1 MYLLFKAVYRR
12 KSYSFTK
19 YLTKINMLYLIISV
33 IILVASFLFSML
45 GLGGALIYVPV
56 LKFAG
61 FPVKEVAIP
70 LALLL
75 NGVTT
80 LIALIAYFKH
90 KLVDVKGGL
99 AMTISAFL
107 FAPVGSLVSN
117 KLPVN
122 VLLIL
127 FSAAVLVAAGR
138 MFFMS
143 GRPEPKEIISFK
155 KRAIIGTIIGGLA
168 GFMAGLLGVGGGF
181 IMAPLLMW
189 MGYETKKA
197 TATSAFAVTF
207 SSFSGF
213 LGHAAQGYFDWTLTI
228 ILTIAVI
235 IGALLGSNF
244 LVNKAKTNRIK
255 QVFAVVLLAIA
266 FKIILGIT

>member
-1 MYLLFKAVYRR
+1 
-12 KSYSFTK
+12 
-19 YLTKINMLYLIISV
+19 MLYFLISI
-33 IILVASFLFSML
+33 IILASSFLFSML

-56 LKFAG
+56 LKWAG

-75 NGVTT
+75 NGLTT
-80 LIALIAYFKH
+80 LIALIAYFKN

-99 AMTISAFL
+99 AMTISAFV
-107 FAPVGSLVSN
+107 FAPVGALVSD

-127 FSAAVLVAAGR
+127 FSAAVLIAAGR
-138 MFFMS
+138 MLFMS
-143 GRPEPKEIISFK
+143 KRPEPSEIMSFK
-155 KRAIIGTIIGGLA
+155 KRAIIGAVIGSFA
-168 GFMAGLLGVGGGF
+168 GFMAGLLGIGGGF

-197 TATSAFAVTF
+197 AATSAFAVTF

-213 LGHAAQGYFDWTLTI
+213 LGHAAQGHFNWTLTM
-228 ILTIAVI
+228 ILTLAVV

-244 LVNKAKTNRIK
+244 MATKAKSNRVK
-255 QVFAVVLLAIA
+255 QIFALVLFAIA
-266 FKIILGIT
+266 VKIIVGVI

>member
-1 MYLLFKAVYRR
+1 
-12 KSYSFTK
+12 
-19 YLTKINMLYLIISV
+19 MLYIIISV
-33 IILVASFLFSML
+33 IILASSFLFSML

-56 LKFAG
+56 LKWAG
-61 FPVKEVAIP
+61 FPVKEIAIP

-75 NGVTT
+75 NGLTT
-80 LIALIAYFKH
+80 LIALIAYFKN

-99 AMTISAFL
+99 AMTIFAFA
-107 FAPVGSLVSN
+107 FAPIGALVSD

-122 VLLIL
+122 ILLIF
-127 FSAAVLVAAGR
+127 FSIAVLAAAGR
-138 MFFMS
+138 MLFMS
-143 GRPEPKEIISFK
+143 RKPEPKEIMSFK
-155 KRAIIGTIIGGLA
+155 KRAVIGAVIGAFA
-168 GFMAGLLGVGGGF
+168 GFVAGMLGIGGGF

-197 TATSAFAVTF
+197 AATSALAVTF

-213 LGHAAQGYFDWTLTI
+213 LGHVAQGHFNWTLTV

-244 LVNKAKTNRIK
+244 MATKAKSNRVK
-255 QVFAVVLLAIA
+255 QIFAVVLFAIA
-266 FKIILGIT
+266 VKLIIGVI

>member
-1 MYLLFKAVYRR
+1 
-12 KSYSFTK
+12 
-19 YLTKINMLYLIISV
+19 MLYLIISV
-33 IILVASFLFSML
+33 IILAASFLFSML

-56 LKFAG
+56 LKWAG

-75 NGVTT
+75 NCLTT
-80 LIALIAYFKH
+80 LIALIAYFKN

-99 AMTISAFL
+99 AMTIFAFA
-107 FAPVGSLVSN
+107 FAPIGALVSN

-122 VLLIL
+122 ILLIF
-127 FSAAVLVAAGR
+127 FSLAVFVAAGR

-143 GRPEPKEIISFK
+143 RQSEPKKIMSFK
-155 KRAIIGTIIGGLA
+155 KRAIIGAIIGSFA
-168 GFMAGLLGVGGGF
+168 GFVAGLLGIGGGF

-197 TATSAFAVTF
+197 AATSAFAVAF

-213 LGHAAQGYFDWTLTI
+213 LGHIAQVHFNWKLTAF
-228 ILTIAVI
+228 LSIAVI
-235 IGALLGSNF
+235 LGAWLGSNF
-244 LVNKAKTNRIK
+244 MATKAKSQRIK
-255 QVFAVVLLAIA
+255 QIFALVLFVIA
-266 FKIILGIT
+266 VKLIIDVTS

>member
-1 MYLLFKAVYRR
+1 
-12 KSYSFTK
+12 
-19 YLTKINMLYLIISV
+19 MLYLIVSI
-33 IILVASFLFSML
+33 IILASSFLFSML

-56 LKFAG
+56 LKWAG

-75 NGVTT
+75 NGLTT
-80 LIALIAYFKH
+80 VIALIAYFKN

-107 FAPVGSLVSN
+107 FAPVGAIVSD
-117 KLPVN
+117 KLPVDF
-122 VLLIL
+122 LLIL
-127 FSAAVLVAAGR
+127 FSIAVLAAAAR
-138 MFFMS
+138 MLLMS
-143 GRPEPKEIISFK
+143 RMPEPKQVMSFK
-155 KRAIIGTIIGGLA
+155 KRAIIGAIIGGFA
-168 GFMAGLLGVGGGF
+168 GFMAGLLGIGGGF

-197 TATSAFAVTF
+197 AATSAFAVTF

-213 LGHAAQGYFDWTLTI
+213 LGHVSQGHFEVTLTI
-228 ILTIAVI
+228 VLSAAVI

-244 LVNKAKTNRIK
+244 LVNKAKTSRVK
-255 QVFAVVLLAIA
+255 QIFAVVLFAIA
-266 FKIILGIT
+266 IKIIIGVI

>member
-1 MYLLFKAVYRR
+1 MF
-12 KSYSFTK
+12 
-19 YLTKINMLYLIISV
+19 YLIISLV
-33 IILVASFLFSML
+33 ILASSFLFSML

-56 LKFAG
+56 LKWAG

-75 NGVTT
+75 NGLTT
-80 LIALIAYFKH
+80 LIALIAYFKN

-107 FAPVGSLVSN
+107 FAPIGAIVSD

-122 VLLIL
+122 FLLIL

-138 MFFMS
+138 MLFMS
-143 GRPEPKEIISFK
+143 NRPEPKDIMSFK
-155 KRAIIGTIIGGLA
+155 KRAVIGAIIGGFA

-197 TATSAFAVTF
+197 AATSAFAVTF

-213 LGHAAQGYFDWTLTI
+213 LGHVAQGHFEVTLTI
-228 ILTIAVI
+228 ILSAVVI

-244 LVNKAKTNRIK
+244 LVAKAKTSRVK
-255 QVFAVVLLAIA
+255 QIFAIVLFAIA
-266 FKIILGIT
+266 IKIIIGVI

>member
-1 MYLLFKAVYRR
+1 
-12 KSYSFTK
+12 
-19 YLTKINMLYLIISV
+19 MLYIIISI
-33 IILVASFLFSML
+33 IILAASFLFSML

-56 LKFAG
+56 IKWAG

-75 NGVTT
+75 NGLTT
-80 LIALIAYFKH
+80 VIALIAYFKH

-99 AMTISAFL
+99 AMTVSAFL
-107 FAPVGSLVSN
+107 FAPVGALVSD

-127 FSAAVLVAAGR
+127 FSAAVFAAAGR
-138 MFFMS
+138 MLFMS
-143 GRPEPKEIISFK
+143 KMPEPKKIMSLK
-155 KRAIIGTIIGGLA
+155 KRAVIGAIIGGFA

-189 MGYETKKA
+189 MGYETKRA
-197 TATSAFAVTF
+197 AATSAFAVTF

-213 LGHAAQGYFDWTLTI
+213 LGHVSQGHFNWTLTI
-228 ILTIAVI
+228 ILAIAVI
-235 IGALLGSNF
+235 IGAYLGSNF
-244 LVNKAKTNRIK
+244 LVNKAKSSKVK
-255 QVFAVVLLAIA
+255 QIFAIVLFVIAI
-266 FKIILGIT
+266 KIIIGVI

>member
-1 MYLLFKAVYRR
+1 
-12 KSYSFTK
+12 
-19 YLTKINMLYLIISV
+19 MLYLIVSL
-33 IILVASFLFSML
+33 IILASSFLFSML

-56 LKFAG
+56 LKWAG

-75 NGVTT
+75 NGLTT
-80 LIALIAYFKH
+80 VIALIAYFKN

-107 FAPVGSLVSN
+107 FAPVGAIVSD
-117 KLPVN
+117 KLPVDF
-122 VLLIL
+122 LLIL
-127 FSAAVLVAAGR
+127 FSIAVLAAAAR
-138 MFFMS
+138 MLLMS
-143 GRPEPKEIISFK
+143 RMPEPKQVMSFK
-155 KRAIIGTIIGGLA
+155 KRAIIGAIIGGFA
-168 GFMAGLLGVGGGF
+168 GFMAGLLGIGGGF

-197 TATSAFAVTF
+197 AATSAFAVTF

-213 LGHAAQGYFDWTLTI
+213 LGHVSQGHFEVTLTI
-228 ILTIAVI
+228 VLSAAVI

-244 LVNKAKTNRIK
+244 LVNKAKTSSVK

-266 FKIILGIT
+266 IKIIIGVI

>member
-1 MYLLFKAVYRR
+1 
-12 KSYSFTK
+12 
-19 YLTKINMLYLIISV
+19 MLYIIVSLIILAS
-33 IILVASFLFSML
+33 SFLFSML

-56 LKFAG
+56 LKWAG

-75 NGVTT
+75 NGLTT
-80 LIALIAYFKH
+80 VIALIAYFKN

-107 FAPVGSLVSN
+107 FAPVGAIVSD
-117 KLPVN
+117 KLPVDF
-122 VLLIL
+122 LLIL
-127 FSAAVLVAAGR
+127 FSIAVLAAAAR
-138 MFFMS
+138 MLLMS
-143 GRPEPKEIISFK
+143 RMPEPKQVMSFK
-155 KRAIIGTIIGGLA
+155 KRAIIGAIIGGFA
-168 GFMAGLLGVGGGF
+168 GFMAGLLGIGGGF

-197 TATSAFAVTF
+197 AATSAFAVTF

-213 LGHAAQGYFDWTLTI
+213 LGHVSQGHFEVTLTI
-228 ILTIAVI
+228 VLSAAVI

-244 LVNKAKTNRIK
+244 LVNKAKTSRIK
-255 QVFAVVLLAIA
+255 QIFAVVLLAIA
-266 FKIILGIT
+266 IKIIIGVI

>member
-1 MYLLFKAVYRR
+1 MFY
-12 KSYSFTK
+12 
-19 YLTKINMLYLIISV
+19 IIISI
-33 IILVASFLFSML
+33 IILASSFLFSML
-45 GLGGALIYVPV
+45 GLGGALIYVPI
-56 LKFAG
+56 LKWAG
-61 FPVKEVAIP
+61 LPVKEVAIP

-75 NGVTT
+75 NGLTT
-80 LIALIAYFKH
+80 LIALIAYFKN

-107 FAPVGSLVSN
+107 LAPVGAVVSD

-122 VLLIL
+122 ILLIL
-127 FSAAVLVAAGR
+127 FSAAILVAAVR
-138 MFFMS
+138 MVFMS
-143 GRPEPKEIISFK
+143 KKPEPKEIMSFK
-155 KRAIIGTIIGGLA
+155 KRAIIGALIGGFA

-197 TATSAFAVTF
+197 AATSAFAVTF

-213 LGHAAQGYFDWTLTI
+213 LGHAAQGHFEVMLTI
-228 ILTIAVI
+228 ILSVAVI

-244 LVNKAKTNRIK
+244 LVNKAKSSRVK
-255 QVFAVVLLAIA
+255 QIFAVVLFAIA
-266 FKIILGIT
+266 IKIIIGVI

>member
-1 MYLLFKAVYRR
+1 
-12 KSYSFTK
+12 
-19 YLTKINMLYLIISV
+19 MLYIIVSLIILAS
-33 IILVASFLFSML
+33 SFLFSML

-56 LKFAG
+56 LKWAG

-75 NGVTT
+75 NGLTT
-80 LIALIAYFKH
+80 VIALIAYFKN

-107 FAPVGSLVSN
+107 FAPVGAIVSD
-117 KLPVN
+117 KLPVDF
-122 VLLIL
+122 LLIL
-127 FSAAVLVAAGR
+127 FSIAVLAAAAKMLLMSR
-138 MFFMS
+138 M
-143 GRPEPKEIISFK
+143 PEPKQVMSFK
-155 KRAIIGTIIGGLA
+155 KRAIIGAIIGGFA
-168 GFMAGLLGVGGGF
+168 GFMAGLLGIGGGF

-197 TATSAFAVTF
+197 AATSAFAVTF

-213 LGHAAQGYFDWTLTI
+213 LGHVSQGHFEVTLTI
-228 ILTIAVI
+228 VLSAAVI

-244 LVNKAKTNRIK
+244 LVNKAKTSRIK
-255 QVFAVVLLAIA
+255 QIFAVVLLAIA
-266 FKIILGIT
+266 IKIIIGVI

>member
-1 MYLLFKAVYRR
+1 
-12 KSYSFTK
+12 
-19 YLTKINMLYLIISV
+19 MLYTIVALIILAS
-33 IILVASFLFSML
+33 SFLFSML

-56 LKFAG
+56 LKWAG

-75 NGVTT
+75 NGLTT
-80 LIALIAYFKH
+80 VIALIAYFKH

-107 FAPVGSLVSN
+107 FAPVGAVVSD

-122 VLLIL
+122 ILLIL
-127 FSAAVLVAAGR
+127 FAVAVLFAAGR
-138 MFFMS
+138 MLLMS
-143 GRPEPKEIISFK
+143 RKPEPKEIMSLK
-155 KRAIIGTIIGGLA
+155 KRAIIGAIIGSFA
-168 GFMAGLLGVGGGF
+168 GFMAGLLGIGGGF

-197 TATSAFAVTF
+197 AATSAFAVTF

-213 LGHAAQGYFDWTLTI
+213 LGHAAQGHFNWTLTI
-228 ILTIAVI
+228 ILAIAVV
-235 IGALLGSNF
+235 IGAYFGSNF
-244 LVNKAKTNRIK
+244 LVNKAKSSIVK
-255 QVFAVVLLAIA
+255 QIFAVVLFAIA
-266 FKIILGIT
+266 IKIIIGVI